1 MGLEFVANDLRC
13 VRGDITLF
21 DDVGFVLKPGQS
33 LRVHGSN
40 GAGKTSL
47 LRLLCGLSTP
57 EKGEIKWQGESIW
70 GNADFRRELI
80 FLGHAP
86 AIKPD
91 LSAVDNLMFAAAMQ
105 GQPLTVSLAKQ
116 ALQTVGL
123 RSREHLASRHL
134 SAGQKRRVLLAR
146 LIAWP
151 AQLWILDEP
160 LAALDV
166 KAVEEL
172 ECIMTRHLEAGGML
186 ILTSHQDLRLPNS
199 LELSL

>member
-1 MGLEFVANDLRC
+1 MR
-13 VRGDITLF
+13 
-21 DDVGFVLKPGQS
+21 VLGT
-33 LRVHGSN
+33 N

-57 EKGEIKWQGESIW
+57 EQGEIKWCGESIG

-80 FLGHAP
+80 FFGHAP
-86 AIKPD
+86 AIKSD

-105 GQPLTVSLAKQ
+105 GRPLSTASATQ

-123 RSREHLASRHL
+123 RAREHLATRHL

-151 AQLWILDEP
+151 AKLWILDEP

-172 ECIMTRHLEAGGML
+172 ELIMTRHLESGGML
-186 ILTSHQDLRLPNS
+186 ILTSHQDLRLPDS